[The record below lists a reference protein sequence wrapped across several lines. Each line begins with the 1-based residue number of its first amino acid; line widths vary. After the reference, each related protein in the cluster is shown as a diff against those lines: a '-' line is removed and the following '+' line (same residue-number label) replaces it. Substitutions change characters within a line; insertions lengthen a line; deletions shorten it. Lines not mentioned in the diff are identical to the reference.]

1 MAGRK
6 FTDEQLVAALA
17 ETRSTTT
24 LAHKFGVS
32 ERAMSSRMRALGVP
46 PLDNWTKA
54 STAPKAPS
62 VLTEAIGR
70 MRVDMPDGRAI
81 IFSDAHFQPDA
92 VSTANRALVKLIRE
106 LKPQMVVCN
115 GDAVDGAGTSRHG
128 MTFGAKQH
136 TPAAELRACQ
146 ERLDEIADAASGAQC
161 IFTLGN
167 HDIRL
172 HTYLATNAP
181 QIIDLPG
188 LDLRELFPRWKFCW
202 SLFVNENTI
211 IKHRYRSG
219 QYAPANNV
227 RGALGMNFVTGH
239 LHSLKVMPLSAYAD
253 RTFFG
258 VDTGM
263 LAEPEWESFAY
274 REDSPADWRSGFAVL
289 RWVGGRLLWPEVVH
303 AVGEGEGVVEWRGE
317 LVEV

>member
-1 MAGRK
+1 MPARK
-6 FTDEQLVAALA
+6 FTDEQLLIAL
-17 ETRSTTT
+17 EKTRSTAK
-24 LAHKFGVS
+24 LAAQFGIS
-32 ERAMSSRMRALGVP
+32 ERGMAMRMRALGIP
-46 PLDNWTKA
+46 PADNWKA
-54 STAPKAPS
+54 AQDAKPTPT

-81 IFSDAHFQPDA
+81 VFSDAHFQPDA
-92 VSTANRALVKLIRE
+92 ISTANRALVKLCADLRPN
-106 LKPQMVVCN
+106 LVVCN

-128 MTFGAKQH
+128 PTFGAKQV

-146 ERLDEIADAASGAQC
+146 ERLDEIADAAKGAQK

-181 QIIDLPG
+181 QIADLPG

-202 SLFVNENTI
+202 SLFVNGDTI
-211 IKHRYRSG
+211 IKHRYRGG

-227 RGALGMNFVTGH
+227 RGALGQNFVTGH
-239 LHSLKVMPLSAYAD
+239 LHSLKVIPLSAYSD

-274 REDSPADWRSGFAVL
+274 REDSPADWRSGFVVL
-289 RWVGGRLLWPEVVH
+289 HWRDGKMLWPEVCWSV
-303 AVGEGEGVVEWRGE
+303 AEGVVNWRGE
-317 LVEV
+317 LIEV

>member
-1 MAGRK
+1 MRK
-6 FTDEQLVAALA
+6 ATDEQILAALA
-17 ETRSTTT
+17 ETRSTKA
-24 LAHKFGVS
+24 LAIKFGMS
-32 ERAMSSRMRALGVP
+32 ERAMSTRMRSLGVP
-46 PLDNWTKA
+46 PLDNWKKA
-54 STAPKAPS
+54 QEAQTAPN
-62 VLTEAIGR
+62 VITEAIGR
-70 MRVDMPDGRAI
+70 MRVAMPDGRAI
-81 IFSDAHFQPDA
+81 VFSDAHFQPDA
-92 VSTANRALVKLIRE
+92 ISTANRALVKLIRD
-106 LKPQMVVCN
+106 LRPNMVVCN

-128 MTFGAKQH
+128 LTFGARQV

-146 ERLDEIADAASGAQC
+146 ERLDEIADAAKGAQLV
-161 IFTLGN
+161 FTLGN

-181 QIIDLPG
+181 QLVDLPG

-202 SLFVNENTI
+202 SLFVNDNTI

-219 QYAPANNV
+219 AYAPANNV
-227 RGALGMNFVTGH
+227 RGSLGMNFVTGH

-253 RTFFG
+253 RTAFG

-289 RWVGGRLLWPEVVH
+289 RWVNGRLLWPEVCH
-303 AVGEGEGVVEWRGE
+303 AVGEGVVEWRGE